1 MRNMFAEELYKKAIK
16 DKNIYIVVADISPA
30 GNMQNFQK
38 KYPDRFIN
46 VGVSEMT
53 MIGMCAGL
61 ALEKKRPFAYTIAN
75 FTLYRPFEMVRNDLC
90 YQNLPVTIVGMG
102 AGTTYANLGGTH
114 ISQEDI
120 SIARSIPNMQII
132 APSDPLELKEAVK
145 YCCKNKNSPIYLR
158 IGKSGEQNF
167 TKYAKEKW
175 QFGKIRRIVKG
186 KDTCVLT
193 YGPIISKAFTL
204 KDRLE
209 KKNHYL
215 SIYSCSTLKPFD
227 SGRLKKIFKK
237 YKNIIIIED
246 HSIINGL
253 TQIVKVEAFENK
265 YLGKIIDFSLQD
277 KFLNN
282 YESQSALQNT
292 HGLSDKVIFNKTI
305 NRILK

>member
-1 MRNMFAEELYKKAIK
+1 MRDMFAEELYQNAIK
-16 DKNIYIVVADISPA
+16 DKNIYVIVADISPA

-38 KYPDRFIN
+38 KYPDRFVN

-120 SIARSIPNMQII
+120 SIARSIPNMKII
-132 APSDPLELKEAVK
+132 APSDPLELREAVR
-145 YCCKNKNSPIYLR
+145 YCCKNTKSPIYLR
-158 IGKSGEQNF
+158 IGKSGEENF
-167 TKYAKEKW
+167 TQNSIEKW
-175 QFGKIRRIVKG
+175 RFGKIRKVFNG
-186 KDTCVLT
+186 KDSCILT
-193 YGPIISKAFTL
+193 YGPIIKKAFKL
-204 KDRLE
+204 KENLLKRDL
-209 KKNHYL
+209 NA
-215 SIYSCSTLKPFD
+215 SIYTCSTLKPFD
-227 SGRLKKIFKK
+227 NNRLKKIFKK

-246 HSIINGL
+246 HSVINGL
-253 TQIVKVEAFENK
+253 SQIAKVEAYENR
-265 YLGKIIDFSLQD
+265 YLGKIIDFNLQD

-282 YESQSALQNT
+282 YESQDALQVT
-292 HGLSDKVIFNKTI
+292 HGLSDKL
-305 NRILK
+305 ILKKTLSILRK

>member
-1 MRNMFAEELYKKAIK
+1 MFAEELYKKAIK
-16 DKNIYIVVADISPA
+16 DKKIYIVVADISPA

-145 YCCKNKNSPIYLR
+145 YCCHNKKSPIYLR

-167 TKYAKEKW
+167 TKHAKEKW

-186 KDTCVLT
+186 NDTCVLT
-193 YGPIISKAFTL
+193 YGPIISKAFSL
-204 KDRLE
+204 KDRLA
-209 KKNHYL
+209 KNNHYL

-227 SGRLKKIFKK
+227 NVRLKKIFKE

-265 YLGKIIDFSLQD
+265 YQGKIIDFNLQD

-305 NRILK
+305 NIILK

>member
-1 MRNMFAEELYKKAIK
+1 MRDTFAEELYQNAIK

-30 GNMQNFQK
+30 GNMKNFQK

-61 ALEKKRPFAYTIAN
+61 ALEKKRAFAYTIAN

-120 SIARSIPNMQII
+120 SIARSIPNMSII
-132 APSDPLELKEAVK
+132 APSDPLELKAAVN
-145 YCCKNKNSPIYLR
+145 YCCKKSKSPTYLR

-167 TKYAKEKW
+167 TKNAKEKW
-175 QFGKIRRIVKG
+175 EFGKIRKITSG
-186 KDTCVLT
+186 KDICILS
-193 YGPIISKAFTL
+193 YGPIIKKAFKL
-204 KDRLE
+204 KENLLKVD
-209 KKNHYL
+209 KKP
-215 SIYSCSTLKPFD
+215 SIYSCSTIKPFD
-227 SGRLKKIFKK
+227 CTRIKKIFKK
-237 YKNIIIIED
+237 YSTIIIIED
-246 HSIINGL
+246 HSVINGL
-253 TQIVKVEAFENK
+253 SQIVKVEAYENE
-265 YLGKIIDFSLQD
+265 YNGKIINFSLQD

-282 YESQSALQNT
+282 YESQDALLDT
-292 HGLSDKVIFNKTI
+292 HGLSDELIFSKTI
-305 NRILK
+305 RAIKK